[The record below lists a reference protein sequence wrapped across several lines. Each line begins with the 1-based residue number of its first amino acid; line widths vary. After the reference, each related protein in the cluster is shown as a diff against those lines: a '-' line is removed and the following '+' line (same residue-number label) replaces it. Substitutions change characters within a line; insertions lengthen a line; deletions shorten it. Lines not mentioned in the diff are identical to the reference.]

1 MEKLFL
7 ILNGSSEIMGT
18 FETDAPEDILS
29 NMTPVGGSIV
39 SIQKPND
46 EFLER
51 INGSIFDVSNSTEV
65 VESSITDCVH
75 YSPESINYRPDGSP
89 FWIYQ
94 NDAWVDSRALDDLK
108 DQAKVD
114 IDNHAG
120 TIRSKYITVAPGQ
133 EMTYME
139 KSEEAADFVTA
150 GYPADTSNYPF
161 IQAEMDAT
169 GLTKEQA
176 ADGILAQKSAWIV
189 VGATIEKTRLSGK
202 AQVDAAV
209 DQDGV
214 NTAVTNTKALLDA
227 I

>member
-1 MEKLFL
+1 
-7 ILNGSSEIMGT
+7 MGT

-150 GYPADTSNYPF
+150 GYPVDTSNYPF